1 MKKLFIIITVLLL
14 LLCLNVFAS
23 ESSAEIKEAVITVAH
38 VAVEG
43 QYHPYN
49 EGLRVMQE
57 VLDRETDG
65 KIKLKIYAGGSLSN
79 SESEMLTMIKGGSLD
94 MAIIAPSPLSTYEPT
109 ISILGLPYVFKNM
122 DHVEKVMSGQ
132 VGHIFQEMLEK
143 KGFTVLSWWIGKGA
157 RSVNN
162 SIRPIY
168 KPEDLKGMKIR
179 VMEDPV
185 YIDAFKAFG
194 AIPVPISWGELHT
207 ALQTKTVDAHENDPQ
222 VIDKYG
228 FIEFTKYFSLTE
240 HTLMPIAVVISSA
253 KLNSLGEEG
262 KKIMLAAADA
272 ASKAARQVADDTIEE
287 SYAGIE
293 AQGGLVNKVENLEDF
308 RNVVLP
314 VIEKYKGKFGE
325 EGANIIELILK

>member
-1 MKKLFIIITVLLL
+1 MKKVLILVFLFLLISVNVL
-14 LLCLNVFAS
+14 
-23 ESSAEIKEAVITVAH
+23 AEENNQQIKESVITVAH
-38 VAVEG
+38 VATEG

-57 VLDRETDG
+57 VLDKETGG
-65 KIKLKIYAGGSLSN
+65 KIKLKIYAGGSLSS

-94 MAIIAPSPLSTYEPT
+94 MAIIAPSPMSTYEPT
-109 ISILGLPYVFKNM
+109 ISILGLPYVFKSL
-122 DHVEKVMSGQ
+122 DHVEEIMSGK
-132 VGHIFQEMLEK
+132 VGKIFQQMMED
-143 KGFTVLSWWIGKGA
+143 KGFSILSWWIGKGA

-162 SIRPIY
+162 SVRPIH

-185 YIDAFKAFG
+185 YIDAFKSFG
-194 AIPVPISWGELHT
+194 AIPVPIAWGELHT

-228 FIEFTKYFSLTE
+228 FIEFCPYFSLTE
-240 HTLMPIAVVISSA
+240 HTIMPIAVVISSD

-262 KKIMLAAADA
+262 IEIMIRAAVE
-272 ASKAARQVADDTIEE
+272 ASSAARAVADNTIEE
-287 SYAGIE
+287 AYKGIE
-293 AQGGLVNKVENLEDF
+293 DQGGFVNEVDNLEDF

-314 VIEKYKGKFGE
+314 VIEKYKEKFGE
-325 EGANIIELILK
+325 EGSKIIELILK